1 MNDFFLFL
9 ARIFFYNFQNFYAFY
24 LFVSYYLHWI
34 IFNFLPDVS
43 NNEGVVVKNVQ
54 HDYHCSTDGVHCA
67 EILRS
72 VTFPLYNNRC
82 TMFLLLSIAKM
93 RIDHLICVFSV
104 WKDDFWWRGKIK
116 EHTQCIAS
124 CTWISLKSPSL

>member
-1 MNDFFLFL
+1 MHFICLFH
-9 ARIFFYNFQNFYAFY
+9 IICIG
-24 LFVSYYLHWI
+24 SYSTLI
-34 IFNFLPDVS
+34 LPDVS

-54 HDYHCSTDGVHCA
+54 HDYHCSTDRVHCA

-82 TMFLLLSIAKM
+82 TMFLLLSITKM

-104 WKDDFWWRGKIK
+104 
-116 EHTQCIAS
+116 
-124 CTWISLKSPSL
+124 